1 MRCHWPSTRVDRS
14 VPVLT
19 NKNMRQI
26 LMHDSANNQAA
37 PEGQVALTVSVDA
50 KSLEELVRRIVTKTI
65 GLSDWPA
72 GRIALDEGE
81 AAAACGVARHVLR
94 DLRLAG
100 RIQAKKLGRKYVYSR
115 SDLLD
120 ALSDT
125 SGACDCNRKE

>member
-1 MRCHWPSTRVDRS
+1 MQDNTTSQTIS
-14 VPVLT
+14 
-19 NKNMRQI
+19 
-26 LMHDSANNQAA
+26 
-37 PEGQVALTVSVDA
+37 EGQVALTVSVDA
-50 KSLEELVRRIVTKTI
+50 KSLEELVRRIVTETI

-115 SDLLD
+115 PDLLNV
-120 ALSDT
+120 LSDT
-125 SGACDCNRKE
+125 SKAFDCNRKE